1 MAINKIILN
10 DVEIELSDEQA
21 RRIIG
26 SGNLSTVAQNLVGG
40 VNEINAKVGNGVL
53 TTNNKAL
60 IGGVN
65 EINEKI
71 STINSN
77 IEGVNNEITTIRND
91 ITNVSGVG
99 TIFKTL
105 YNHNYTDIGP
115 IPAGSEYVFTIPY
128 GDIMNSINDTSGEF
142 EFLFA
147 LDAFTYTNK
156 VLVRSIN
163 FSNNSFQVTFLN
175 VSTEDNFTAL
185 AFRPIFVKK
194 GVWQHP

>member
-53 TTNNKAL
+53 TTDNKAL

-71 STINSN
+71 SAINGDIVTINETISN
-77 IEGVNNEITTIRND
+77 MSGGNSDVMFKTVFGSSSLLNQDIPPKESYTFNFGLSAYESLFEGYTPFGFTRAFADNGIQVVAWKYNSSTKNLEVDLYNPFST
-91 ITNVSGVG
+91 ITNSGTVRL
-99 TIFKTL
+99 T
-105 YNHNYTDIGP
+105 P
-115 IPAGSEYVFTIPY
+115 
-128 GDIMNSINDTSGEF
+128 
-142 EFLFA
+142 LFIKNGA
-147 LDAFTYTNK
+147 LQ
-156 VLVRSIN
+156 LS
-163 FSNNSFQVTFLN
+163 
-175 VSTEDNFTAL
+175 
-185 AFRPIFVKK
+185 
-194 GVWQHP
+194 